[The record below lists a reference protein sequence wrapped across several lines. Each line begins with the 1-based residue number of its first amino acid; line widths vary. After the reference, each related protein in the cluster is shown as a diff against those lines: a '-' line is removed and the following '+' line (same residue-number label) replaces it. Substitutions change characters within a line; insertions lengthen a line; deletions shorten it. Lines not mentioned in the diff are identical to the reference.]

1 MSFQIQFRKH
11 ELSPRL
17 RALSGK
23 LTDLRPSLE
32 AAGLQIV
39 SITQRSFRDASLRAA
54 PWAPK
59 ADGSPATLIQ
69 SGTLL
74 RSIRITK
81 LLAASV
87 AVGTDRIYAALQ
99 QFGGEIKPVNAKVL
113 VWTTKEGKKVFAKR
127 VKVPPRPF
135 FPITPDGKLTSLA
148 QTKVKQAI
156 LDSLA

>member
-17 RALSGK
+17 RALNGK

-39 SITQRSFRDASLRAA
+39 SITQRAFRDASLRAA

-69 SGTLL
+69 SGTLM

-81 LLAASV
+81 LQSASV
-87 AVGTDRIYAALQ
+87 AVGTDRVYAAIQ
-99 QFGGEIKPVNAKVL
+99 QFGGEIVPKNGKVL
-113 VWTTKEGKKVFAKR
+113 VWQKADGTKVFAKK
-127 VKVPPRPF
+127 VKLPPRPF